1 MTIKEQLLEDMKVAM
16 KEKDTIRKDAIQMV
30 RAAVLQYEKDNKAV
44 LEDDGVIEIIAKEV
58 KRYRDVL
65 PDYEK
70 GGRDDLISEVNAKI
84 EILMPYLPKQLTE
97 QEVKDIVQQ
106 VIAET
111 GASSMK
117 DMGKVMGAVIA
128 KTKGRADGK
137 VINNIVKECL
147 NA

>member
-1 MTIKEQLLEDMKVAM
+1 MLKEQLLEDMKIAM

-30 RAAVLQYEKDNKAV
+30 RAAVLQFEKDNKTE

-70 GGRDDLISEVNAKI
+70 SGRDDLIAEINQKI

-97 QEVKDIVQQ
+97 QEIKDIVQQ
-106 VIAET
+106 VINET
-111 GASSMK
+111 SATSMR
-117 DMGKVMGAVIA
+117 DMGKVMAVIMP
-128 KTKGRADGK
+128 KVKGKCDGR
-137 VINNIVKECL
+137 VVNQIIKEYL
-147 NA
+147 H

>member
-1 MTIKEQLLEDMKVAM
+1 MTIKEQLLEDMKVVM

-44 LEDDGVIEIIAKEV
+44 LEDDGVIEVIAKEV

-97 QEVKDIVQQ
+97 QEVKDLVQQ

-117 DMGKVMGAVIA
+117 DMGKVMAVIMP
-128 KTKGRADGK
+128 KVKGRCDGR
-137 VINNIVKECL
+137 VVNQLIKEYL
-147 NA
+147 S